1 MLGHNTY
8 MAAVGLQHHDG
19 PKRRQVMLLKDMK
32 KRCDES
38 CNFDKQETKNFIEN
52 YHVEENVDNDL
63 ENEYEL
69 YNIISA
75 NYITFALDFIQEMRR
90 VLHRQQTT
98 MLTPVGS
105 SNTSKFIL
113 RVG

>member
-1 MLGHNTY
+1 

-32 KRCDES
+32 ERCDES
-38 CNFDKQETKNFIEN
+38 CNFDRQETKNYVEN
-52 YHVEENVDNDL
+52 YSVGEDVENNL

-75 NYITFALDFIQEMRR
+75 NYITFALDFIREMRR
-90 VLHRQQTT
+90 ALHRQQTE
-98 MLTPVGS
+98 MVTPVS
-105 SNTSKFIL
+105 SNNSQATQFVL